1 MSVTGFRKVGPV
13 FFRIPNKFFEH
24 ESAPVHTER
33 SGKEWLEEGADVNL
47 DLSVFACY
55 PVWPPLLANSL
66 LCHSF
71 SHGLVGDRVV
81 NNVGVKLTGV
91 TQLDNIEPC
100 FIARSLEGLPLHTID
115 IQCRAP
121 PL

>member
-13 FFRIPNKFFEH
+13 FFRIPNELFEH
-24 ESAPVHTER
+24 ESAPVNTKGT
-33 SGKEWLEEGADVNL
+33 GKEWLEEGANVNL

-55 PVWPPLLANSL
+55 PVWPPLLDNSL
-66 LCHSF
+66 PCHSF

-91 TQLDNIEPC
+91 MQLDNIEPC
-100 FIARSLEGLPLHTID
+100 FIARSL
-115 IQCRAP
+115 
-121 PL
+121 